1 MVTGTKVVNYD
12 GVDFLVLFNGDVK
25 WYIAK
30 QIADYLEY
38 SPNNPNRATE
48 VMCGIIRDCPECK
61 LTLNKKGNEAIF
73 DKYKNLDKTVSNKTN
88 NILLVNDIAL
98 LYFLNR
104 TDKNK
109 NKVDGLVRKF
119 VESDLSIF
127 PYLDKK
133 EMEFIERLE
142 QTLLPF
148 DIKGVKQYTVKN
160 NKNSYYRIDYY
171 IPSLNI
177 AIEYDE
183 KQHKYQQEEDKVRQ
197 TYIEQELGCKFIRVT
212 DDYSD
217 EYNIGLIIKEMFNL

>member
-1 MVTGTKVVNYD
+1 MITGTKVVNYD
-12 GVDFLVLFNGDVK
+12 GVDFLVLFNGDIK

-38 SPNNPNRATE
+38 SPNNPNRAVE
-48 VMCGIIRDCPECK
+48 VMCGIIRDYPECK

-73 DKYKNLDKTVSNKTN
+73 DKYKNLDKTVNNKTN

-98 LYFLNR
+98 LYFLNK

-109 NKVDGLVRKF
+109 NKVDGLVRRF
-119 VESDLSIF
+119 VETDLSMF
-127 PYLDKK
+127 PYLNRK

-148 DIKGVKQYTVKN
+148 DIKGVKQYAVKN
-160 NKNSYYRIDYY
+160 NKNSCYRIDYY

-183 KQHKYQQEEDKVRQ
+183 EHHKHQQEEDKIRQ
-197 TYIEQELGCKFIRVT
+197 TYIEQKLGCRFIRVT

-217 EYNIGLIIKEMFNL
+217 EYNIGLVIKKIFNL